1 MQEDANEKLSF
12 AFEHCLRSAQPT
24 KARIAYFLVPVK
36 MLLGVLPSQ
45 ALLERYGLTLYQ
57 PIVQVPLPGPLSL
70 PACSASFSRCS
81 QRSFVV
87 APRAT
92 ANDRT

>member
-12 AFEHCLRSAQPT
+12 AFEHCLRSAQPN

-45 ALLERYGLTLYQ
+45 ALLERYGLTIYQ
-57 PIVQVPLPGPLSL
+57 PIVQVPLAVPLPQL
-70 PACSASFSRCS
+70 PALAAFNR
-81 QRSFVV
+81 
-87 APRAT
+87 APLLLL
-92 ANDRT
+92 